1 MVCFGSAGVVWSMGC
16 VLTGC
21 CFMCLM
27 LGNLLADYF
36 SSSSYVLLADLGI
49 CGIAFVLGFVR
60 VLQISG

>member
-1 MVCFGSAGVVWSMGC
+1 MGC

-60 VLQISG
+60 ML